1 MAKNKMTI
9 APHLFTV
16 SASLPAAIKLKLKM
30 NRFNDSVEN
39 QHNLYW
45 VVNSITEDINF
56 PKDSNF
62 KGM

>member
-1 MAKNKMTI
+1 
-9 APHLFTV
+9 
-16 SASLPAAIKLKLKM
+16 
-30 NRFNDSVEN
+30 VEN

-62 KGM
+62 KGMWCKIQAFHTSLFTNAFPQQTWDLYSGENVDCVFRL